1 MKSTLRLTVSPEI
14 LNFSFNFV
22 CVCVWEAV
30 GNLSITITVDD

>member
-14 LNFSFNFV
+14 FIFRSI
-22 CVCVWEAV
+22 CVWEGV